1 MNFGMTILNQSIE
14 TEQNCVTRI
23 LLFVIYIKIE
33 GFFEDISNDAESWFD
48 TSHYDENDKR
58 RF

>member
-1 MNFGMTILNQSIE
+1 MNFGMTILNQSVE

-33 GFFEDISNDAESWFD
+33 GFFEDISNDVESWFD